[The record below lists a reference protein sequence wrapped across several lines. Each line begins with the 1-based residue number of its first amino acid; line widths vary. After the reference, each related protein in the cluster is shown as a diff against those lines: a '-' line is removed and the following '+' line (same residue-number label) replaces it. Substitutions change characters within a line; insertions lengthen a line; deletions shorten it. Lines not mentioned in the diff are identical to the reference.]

1 MHTVCMY
8 IHTYMRVCLSAFAV
22 DSLRSVIN
30 DSDFYVRYFAYALS
44 KTLIGILRIAKL
56 YSHYCLL
63 SDSETTLINS
73 ITKNVLQSRLHYIS
87 ISRVLDNTVNFVST
101 TAITTHSILSCF
113 HVLVFFH
120 HLEKIFVQ
128 NFKFGKLFG

>member
-1 MHTVCMY
+1 M
-8 IHTYMRVCLSAFAV
+8 
-22 DSLRSVIN
+22 
-30 DSDFYVRYFAYALS
+30 RYFAYALS

-56 YSHYCLL
+56 YSHYYLL
-63 SDSETTLINS
+63 SDSKTTLINS

-101 TAITTHSILSCF
+101 TVITTHSILSCF

-128 NFKFGKLFG
+128 NFKFGKLFGKMKCATQSAFQRNSVLSLLVLSFYGLSCTKFLTK

>member
-73 ITKNVLQSRLHYIS
+73 INY
-87 ISRVLDNTVNFVST
+87 RVLDNTVNFVST

>member
-1 MHTVCMY
+1 MY
-8 IHTYMRVCLSAFAV
+8 ILVHTYVRVCLSAFAV

-56 YSHYCLL
+56 YSHYYLL
-63 SDSETTLINS
+63 SDSKTTLINS

-101 TAITTHSILSCF
+101 TVITTHSILSCF
-113 HVLVFFH
+113 HVLVFFTTSRKY
-120 HLEKIFVQ
+120 LYKTLNSV
-128 NFKFGKLFG
+128 NYLAK